1 LNPTHAASDLNHGDG
16 SRPLESGVARDADT
30 LRDQFLVLRCQR
42 GEDPAFAELVRCWEG
57 RLYYFIRRLV
67 PREDDAGD
75 VLQKTWM
82 QVLRRIHRLNDPGA
96 FRVWLFRIARSTAV
110 SHFRR
115 EMAHRARWEPEADAE
130 GVSDDEGPLRVE
142 NVEYLHHG
150 LNRLSVPF
158 REVLT
163 LHFLE
168 DMPVEEIGAVLGIPP
183 GTVKSRLYYA
193 KRALRGLLAEE
204 MIHGRDRGGTQ
215 A

>member
-1 LNPTHAASDLNHGDG
+1 
-16 SRPLESGVARDADT
+16 VARDADAIRHE
-30 LRDQFLVLRCQR
+30 LLVLRCQR
-42 GEDPAFAELVRCWEG
+42 GEDQAYAELVRYWER

-82 QVLRRIHRLNDPGA
+82 HVLRHIHRLNDPGA

-115 EMAHRARWEPEADAE
+115 EMAHRAGSEAETGAE
-130 GVSDDEGPLRVE
+130 AVSDDEGPIRVE
-142 NVEYLHHG
+142 NVEYIHHG
-150 LNRLSVPF
+150 LNRLPLPF

-168 DMPVEEIGAVLGIPP
+168 DMSIEDIGAVLGIPQ

-193 KRALRGLLAEE
+193 KRALRGLLEE
-204 MIHGRDRGGTQ
+204 GMIHGCVPGDGET
-215 A
+215 